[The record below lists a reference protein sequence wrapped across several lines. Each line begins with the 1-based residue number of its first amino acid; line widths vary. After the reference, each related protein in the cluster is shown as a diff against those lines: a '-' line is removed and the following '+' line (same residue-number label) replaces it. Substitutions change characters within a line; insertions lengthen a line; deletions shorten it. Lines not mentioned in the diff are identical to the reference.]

1 MKNLTKILQSSEL
14 VLSFV
19 LIFIMFTTPLVVDV
33 LLCIKFD
40 YDLNTIEGKQIE
52 TASFVYAYAKAM
64 LLEFL
69 VMVLLVNKWKKTS
82 IAFTLTTGI
91 VSLYFYNQFHFVEGI
106 EKHSIEF
113 IYSFMFPVVTAI
125 CSHVY
130 IQQKEQEQEHETE
143 LFEDYSNILKEQEQ
157 TIEDYS
163 KEIEKNLNAIE
174 QLSKTNESIEHD
186 YLLSQDVIEEVRTL
200 EDQQRSKNRRGLKI
214 IEQQKND
221 IKKLQ
226 KESKVYKIDADKYKE
241 VSTCPYCNVQFLPSG
256 LNRHKSVCF
265 MNPKNIQAETLI

>member
-1 MKNLTKILQSSEL
+1 MKNLTKILQTSEL

-69 VMVLLVNKWKKTS
+69 VMVLLVNGWKKTS

-91 VSLYFYNQFHFVEGI
+91 VSLYFYNQFHFVEGF

-113 IYSFMFPVVTAI
+113 IYSFMCPIVTAI

-130 IQQKEQEQEHETE
+130 IQQKEQENEDEETTLKE
-143 LFEDYSNILKEQEQ
+143 YSNILEEQEQ
-157 TIEDYS
+157 TIEQL
-163 KEIEKNLNAIE
+163 EQETERNLKTIE

-200 EDQQRSKNRRGLKI
+200 EDQQRIKNRRGLKI

-241 VSTCPYCNVQFLPSG
+241 VSTCPYCKAQFIPSG
-256 LNRHKSVCF
+256 LNRHKSVCA
-265 MNPKNIQAETLI
+265 MNPKNIQAEIF

>member
-91 VSLYFYNQFHFVEGI
+91 VSLYFYNQFHFVEGF

-130 IQQKEQEQEHETE
+130 IQQKEQENEEEQTTLKE
-143 LFEDYSNILKEQEQ
+143 YSNILEEQDQ
-157 TIEDYS
+157 TIELL
-163 KEIEKNLNAIE
+163 EQETERNLKAIE
-174 QLSKTNESIEHD
+174 QLSKKNESIEHD

-200 EDQQRSKNRRGLKI
+200 EDQQRIKNKRGLKI

-241 VSTCPYCNVQFLPSG
+241 ASICPYCGGQFVPSG
-256 LNRHKSVCF
+256 LNRHKSVCA
-265 MNPKNIQAETLI
+265 MNPKNIQAEIF